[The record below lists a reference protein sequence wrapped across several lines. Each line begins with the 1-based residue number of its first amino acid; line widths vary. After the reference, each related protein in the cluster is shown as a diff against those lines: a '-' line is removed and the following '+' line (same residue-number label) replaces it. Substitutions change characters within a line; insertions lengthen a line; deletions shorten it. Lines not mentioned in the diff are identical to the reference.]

1 MGNTWAF
8 SRSQSSHSKI
18 PLLVFFVNPQKTL
31 RSPYYLIGSDSH
43 NSGKNHQSGR
53 RQDHKKGIE
62 KIVSRRFGS
71 VNKSWQIQI

>member
-1 MGNTWAF
+1 MGITWVF
-8 SRSQSSHSKI
+8 SKSQSSPGKI

-53 RQDHKKGIE
+53 FKYHEKG
-62 KIVSRRFGS
+62 
-71 VNKSWQIQI
+71 N